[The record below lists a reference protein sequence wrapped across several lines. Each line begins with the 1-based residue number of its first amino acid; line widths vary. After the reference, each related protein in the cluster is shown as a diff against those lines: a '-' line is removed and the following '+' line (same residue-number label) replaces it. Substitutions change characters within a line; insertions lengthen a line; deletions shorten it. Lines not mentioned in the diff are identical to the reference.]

1 MSLNNLYQEMIKEHN
16 KNPRNFE
23 VNENAT
29 VIIRGRNPL
38 CGDDYWIYVTIKD
51 NVVESCSF
59 HGEGC
64 AISKSSA
71 SMMTQ
76 QMTGKSIPEAKK
88 VVEDFLT
95 MLVSEDS
102 LDISKKDNLKRLK
115 IFESVK
121 NYPIRVKCATLSW
134 RAFEQAITAD
144 AKQEIS
150 TE

>member
-23 VNENAT
+23 KNEEAT
-29 VIIRGRNPL
+29 VVVRGRNPL
-38 CGDDYWIYVTIKD
+38 CGDDYWIYVTIKKD
-51 NVVESCSF
+51 KVESCSF

-76 QMTGKSIPEAKK
+76 QLKGKTISEAQNII
-88 VVEDFLT
+88 EDFLS
-95 MLVSEDS
+95 MLIQEEPLTLSQKDS
-102 LDISKKDNLKRLK
+102 LKRLK

-134 RAFEQAITAD
+134 RAFEQAIKTEGYN
-144 AKQEIS
+144 EIT